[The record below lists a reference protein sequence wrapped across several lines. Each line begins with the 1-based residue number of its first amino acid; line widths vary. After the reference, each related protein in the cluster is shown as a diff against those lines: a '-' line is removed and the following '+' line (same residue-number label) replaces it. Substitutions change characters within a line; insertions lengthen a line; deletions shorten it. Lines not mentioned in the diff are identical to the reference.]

1 MFSNKT
7 RKSCCFQAGPD
18 VDQMQQRKRFYGL
31 QFSRAASQRWRKK
44 QNENGKNM
52 NPYMTLDQPNRIA
65 QTKRKTTRSRLPLP
79 PLQARDWM
87 TANETALALGCSTA
101 TIHRL
106 RRGVIS
112 GVEPLPCSQYGRKCV
127 SRKPSVALPQMRHS
141 II

>member
-1 MFSNKT
+1 MGTPLWPAIHPRSIT
-7 RKSCCFQAGPD
+7 ALPQ
-18 VDQMQQRKRFYGL
+18 
-31 QFSRAASQRWRKK
+31 K
-44 QNENGKNM
+44 QNEAEKTM
-52 NPYMTLDQPNRIA
+52 NPYMTLDQPSQIA
-65 QTKRKTTRSRLPLP
+65 KTIRKTIRNRCPLP

-87 TANETALALGCSTA
+87 TANETALALGCSAA